1 MMYKLRTEEADIN
14 TIAAKLAP
22 KGMVIREHHR
32 ARLAWIMLMIT
43 EFEEKVQKGEQK
55 TSSFWDWI
63 GQQVVTLRARIATDP
78 KYKTDKERR
87 EAFTG
92 AFTRALSRHRT
103 QYPPLAPPPPTTVRP
118 AWQETLEEAMKLG
131 SVI

>member
-1 MMYKLRTEEADIN
+1 MYKLRTQEADIN
-14 TIAAKLAP
+14 MIIAKLAP
-22 KGMVIREHHR
+22 RGMVIREHHR

-78 KYKTDKERR
+78 KYQTDQERR
-87 EAFTG
+87 TAFTA
-92 AFTRALSRHRT
+92 AFTRALARHRT
-103 QYPPLAPPPPTTVRP
+103 QYPPLAPPPPPKARP
-118 AWQETLEEAMKLG
+118 AWQETLEDAMKLG